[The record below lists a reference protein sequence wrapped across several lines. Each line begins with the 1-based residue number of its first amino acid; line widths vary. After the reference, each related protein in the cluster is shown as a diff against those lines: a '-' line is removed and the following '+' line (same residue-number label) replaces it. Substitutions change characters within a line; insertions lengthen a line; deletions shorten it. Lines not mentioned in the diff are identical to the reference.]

1 LYLDLQSIRS
11 FIPTLILFVQP
22 THCWGKLEILTL
34 RKNNIEALH
43 RDISVNTLCKTF
55 QDAIVVTRALGFNYL
70 WIDSLCIIQD
80 DELDWER
87 ESASMAEVY
96 GNAVVNIAATIAR
109 DGLDGLFIERS
120 TTRTSRQYIRTNTSQ
135 MFEITDHKLYS
146 RCLERTP
153 LSRRSWAFQE
163 RFLARRTIH
172 FSTEQIFCE
181 CRCHIACE
189 SHPTGLNG
197 DPEFFSLFPKGD
209 FPEKWPDIV
218 SEYSK
223 GLLTFPKDKLVALS
237 GVARH
242 LQRISGD
249 EYCAGLWRKD
259 LERQLCWRS
268 DTWHP
273 DQPPSESRKLPYR
286 APSWSWAC
294 TDRPIDPWLYACR
307 QKTLVNV
314 KEVSLVP
321 LTSDPLGQLLD
332 GHLKVDCGPLLSGA
346 SARTYHQPALLLQR
360 GLIIYEDNP
369 GQYYFME
376 VYFDSDPPSSA
387 GDMFFLLIW
396 RESEK
401 EGGLVLARAT
411 KRCNGSFIR
420 LGVWGLES
428 FLPPKTNF
436 NRLLERP
443 GVAMDEPLYHEVR
456 GADKNDMLRYS
467 IIIV

>member
-1 LYLDLQSIRS
+1 
-11 FIPTLILFVQP
+11 
-22 THCWGKLEILTL
+22 
-34 RKNNIEALH
+34 
-43 RDISVNTLCKTF
+43 
-55 QDAIVVTRALGFNYL
+55 
-70 WIDSLCIIQD
+70 
-80 DELDWER
+80 
-87 ESASMAEVY
+87 
-96 GNAVVNIAATIAR
+96 
-109 DGLDGLFIERS
+109 
-120 TTRTSRQYIRTNTSQ
+120 
-135 MFEITDHKLYS
+135 
-146 RCLERTP
+146 
-153 LSRRSWAFQE
+153 
-163 RFLARRTIH
+163 
-172 FSTEQIFCE
+172 
-181 CRCHIACE
+181 
-189 SHPTGLNG
+189 
-197 DPEFFSLFPKGD
+197 
-209 FPEKWPDIV
+209 
-218 SEYSK
+218 
-223 GLLTFPKDKLVALS
+223 
-237 GVARH
+237 
-242 LQRISGD
+242 
-249 EYCAGLWRKD
+249 
-259 LERQLCWRS
+259 
-268 DTWHP
+268 
-273 DQPPSESRKLPYR
+273 
-286 APSWSWAC
+286 
-294 TDRPIDPWLYACR
+294 
-307 QKTLVNV
+307 V